1 MVSTKQF
8 TVSAREKW
16 MASEISCLG
25 DFEQIYPDSA
35 DAGLTI
41 VSETTGRDSKWV
53 VASSNVDGSG
63 EVINW
68 ILHPTT
74 DTLRRLPDLAGWYV
88 VVYND

>member
-1 MVSTKQF
+1 MVSTRQF
-8 TVSAREKW
+8 TVSAKEKW

-41 VSETTGRDSKWV
+41 VSEKSGAETKWV
-53 VASSNVDGSG
+53 IASENKAGCG
-63 EVINW
+63 EVVNW
-68 ILHPTT
+68 VLLPTT
-74 DTLRRLPDLAGWYV
+74 ETVRHLPRLAGWYV